1 MHFSEYFQYDFLG
14 EYNVFV
20 PVPIE
25 NSANP
30 IQLDMTP
37 AHMQFQDIIF
47 PEIIDTSFF
56 SGLDSS

>member
-1 MHFSEYFQYDFLG
+1 M
-14 EYNVFV
+14 FV